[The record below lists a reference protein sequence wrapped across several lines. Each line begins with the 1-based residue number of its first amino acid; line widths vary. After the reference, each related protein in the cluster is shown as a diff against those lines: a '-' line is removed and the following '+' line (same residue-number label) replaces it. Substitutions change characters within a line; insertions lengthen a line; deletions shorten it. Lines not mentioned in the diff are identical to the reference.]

1 MRIATPDARA
11 FFYVGL
17 KARRT
22 HAVAGAVA
30 GVHVAGV
37 ADAICD
43 VVAAGGGG

>member
-1 MRIATPDARA
+1 MPIATSHAGA
-11 FFYVGL
+11 FFQVGL

-22 HAVAGAVA
+22 HAIAGAVA

-43 VVAAGGGG
+43 VVDAGRGG